1 LKEIYSY
8 DSITVEIRKRKENN
22 EKSVTSSS
30 EMIDLDVQRTFFET
44 NIEESRSVIITIKY
58 RQLEIY

>member
-44 NIEESRSVIITIKY
+44 NIEESRSVIII
-58 RQLEIY
+58 IIIII